1 MSKADTLRTQ
11 TLDQVVQNSMNRA
24 QVEYI
29 LLVQDLHEN
38 LKSVQEGLKSIADR
52 RRKEKKDR
60 EEKESNLDPT
70 EKNKMVQSPNATDQ
84 YSEEEKSLKSRERNL
99 LEKIQ
104 KILLRQEQQL
114 QVDREYQ
121 MTIRKSMASQSGDI
135 GDMTGKGY
143 VDLDRKGERKLY
155 TNFLP
160 QTSEHRFDTIDTL
173 PRIAS
178 KYKKNDRG
186 FSLQK
191 MSTRDPNFMVKES
204 FGGML
209 SSEQKGF
216 KPVIKG

>member
-1 MSKADTLRTQ
+1 
-11 TLDQVVQNSMNRA
+11 
-24 QVEYI
+24 
-29 LLVQDLHEN
+29 
-38 LKSVQEGLKSIADR
+38 
-52 RRKEKKDR
+52 
-60 EEKESNLDPT
+60 
-70 EKNKMVQSPNATDQ
+70 MVHSPNATDQ
-84 YSEEEKSLKSRERNL
+84 YTEEEKSLKSRERNL

-104 KILLRQEQQL
+104 KILLKQEEQL
-114 QVDREYQ
+114 QADREYQ

-135 GDMTGKGY
+135 GDMKGKGY
-143 VDLDRKGERKLY
+143 VDLDRKGDRKLY

-191 MSTRDPNFMVKES
+191 MSTRDPNFMVKET
-204 FGGML
+204 FGGLL